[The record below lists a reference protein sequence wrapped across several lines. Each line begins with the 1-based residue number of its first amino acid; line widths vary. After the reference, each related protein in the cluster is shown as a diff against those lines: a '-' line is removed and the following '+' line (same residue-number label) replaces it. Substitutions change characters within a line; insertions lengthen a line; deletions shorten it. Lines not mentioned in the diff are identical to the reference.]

1 MKMRGGGG
9 PLKEE
14 GGEGD
19 SKVARGPPTVASF
32 LAESP
37 QIRGKEGLRQLG
49 GKHWVCMMMM
59 MVAATTTMTMM
70 IALDLEN
77 QCLFSGI
84 VKVYIFDSQIVF
96 NVLNI

>member
-1 MKMRGGGG
+1 MLMEIMKKRKLIKIMRRRMKMKMRGGGG

-49 GKHWVCMMMM
+49 GKHWVSIMMMM
-59 MVAATTTMTMM
+59 SSPPWRRR
-70 IALDLEN
+70 
-77 QCLFSGI
+77 QR
-84 VKVYIFDSQIVF
+84 
-96 NVLNI
+96 

>member
-9 PLKEE
+9 PTKEE
-14 GGEGD
+14 EGGD

-70 IALDLEN
+70 IAVNQWIWKTNACFLE
-77 QCLFSGI
+77 
-84 VKVYIFDSQIVF
+84 
-96 NVLNI
+96 